1 MPALVR
7 FWHVKIHNC
16 TYVGLTI
23 SPFAGKKSIL
33 NSILQCTK
41 CSSWSSLD
49 FLAAAVLRH
58 QDFVITVYIAEEQQ
72 RNCREICGRC
82 GQDFHLG
89 FAPLFCLLNWL
100 DGSVFLLVSFVDDDD
115 QGLEGDDDLHL
126 VFPFACLR
134 AAASLKPTCLVI
146 RVQGGETRTS
156 RCFHAFQ
163 VVNAERLLPT
173 HFMLLF
179 WVFNSSC
186 IIYMVLLQ

>member
-89 FAPLFCLLNWL
+89 FAPLFLFAQLAGCVLARKLRWWWWPRPWGWWWSSL
-100 DGSVFLLVSFVDDDD
+100 G
-115 QGLEGDDDLHL
+115 
-126 VFPFACLR
+126 FPF
-134 AAASLKPTCLVI
+134 
-146 RVQGGETRTS
+146 RVFEGGCFFSQANLSCNKGTRW
-156 RCFHAFQ
+156 RKMH
-163 VVNAERLLPT
+163 
-173 HFMLLF
+173 
-179 WVFNSSC
+179 
-186 IIYMVLLQ
+186 

>member
-1 MPALVR
+1 MFFLVVPR
-7 FWHVKIHNC
+7 FFGCCCLAPSRFRYH
-16 TYVGLTI
+16 GLYRR
-23 SPFAGKKSIL
+23 G
-33 NSILQCTK
+33 
-41 CSSWSSLD
+41 
-49 FLAAAVLRH
+49 AAAR
-58 QDFVITVYIAEEQQ
+58 

-146 RVQGGETRTS
+146 RVQGGEKCTS